1 MNDTQTH
8 EMEQIAEPQERPLW
22 IRFLLETVQTLV
34 LALILYLLIDSV
46 VARVRVE
53 KVSMLPT
60 VHPGE
65 FVLVNKLA
73 YRFGE
78 IEHGDIVVFHYPMDP
93 NDDYIKRVIGV
104 PGDVVEIKDG
114 VVWVNDT
121 AWDEPYI
128 SSPPA
133 YSGSWTVPEN
143 SLFVLGDNRNQSSD
157 SHTWG
162 FVPTSNIVGKA
173 IAVYWPFDQ
182 IKTFTH
188 PQTAS
193 AAN

>member
-1 MNDTQTH
+1 MNETQTN
-8 EMEQIAEPQERPLW
+8 EMEQITEPQERPLW

-34 LALILYLLIDSV
+34 LALVLYLLIDSV

-104 PGDVVEIKDG
+104 PGDLVETKDG
-114 VVWVNDT
+114 LVRVNGA

-128 SSPPA
+128 SAPPA
-133 YSGSWTVPEN
+133 YSGNWTVPEN

-182 IKTFTH
+182 IKTLTH
-188 PQTAS
+188 PQMAS